1 MKKFYTM
8 LLLAFV
14 AMTAFAEEAKDTTY
28 VMFDFNQNPW
38 NYPLTTT
45 MKGWGPDY
53 SDKTGATNP
62 EKDFT
67 WPVPG
72 HPDKLITITVYS
84 EDDADASIKP
94 AVYACVD
101 NDAFGQS
108 MGYITE
114 TKINVLFTNIG
125 TTMRFKSPEGY
136 QFGKMVFYTFHSDN
150 FLVGDVYDEEHTYY
164 NVIKDAEDKHDLK
177 FWTPDSPKK
186 NPYGLDTWEGDAKNI
201 HFIYQ
206 YFSSHFMKIDI
217 RLVPDGSS
225 GISNLQTTKKESNT
239 MTTLDGRTVNK
250 SESLRKGV
258 YIVDGKKVV
267 VK

>member
-1 MKKFYTM
+1 
-8 LLLAFV
+8 
-14 AMTAFAEEAKDTTY
+14 
-28 VMFDFNQNPW
+28 
-38 NYPLTTT
+38 
-45 MKGWGPDY
+45 
-53 SDKTGATNP
+53 
-62 EKDFT
+62 
-67 WPVPG
+67 
-72 HPDKLITITVYS
+72 
-84 EDDADASIKP
+84 
-94 AVYACVD
+94 
-101 NDAFGQS
+101 
-108 MGYITE
+108 
-114 TKINVLFTNIG
+114 
-125 TTMRFKSPEGY
+125 MRFKSPEGY
-136 QFGKMVFYTFHSDN
+136 QFGKMVFYTFHSGN
-150 FLVGDVYDEEHTYY
+150 FLVGDVYEEEHTYY

-225 GISNLQTTKKESNT
+225 GISNLQATKRESNT

-250 SESLRKGV
+250 SEGLRKGV